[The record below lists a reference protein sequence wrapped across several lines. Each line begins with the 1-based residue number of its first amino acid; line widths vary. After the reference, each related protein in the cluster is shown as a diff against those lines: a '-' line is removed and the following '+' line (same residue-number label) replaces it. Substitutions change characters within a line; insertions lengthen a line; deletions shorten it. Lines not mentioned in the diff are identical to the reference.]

1 MTFKQLLHHLN
12 LRSTRLIP
20 SKKFFFTAFLIIIS
34 GFSLFLSI
42 KTITASE
49 ITNTPTN
56 QNQTNTPQNL
66 IKQKQDAIKKGNN
79 QEAWLDSSL
88 ASNIVSI
95 LGSLTGGIPF
105 QEDGSI
111 NFTGYIPG
119 GVIGTT
125 NNMISSLYYQPVSG
139 VEYLAQVKNE
149 FLGKPAYAQNTGFQ
163 GLQPILPL
171 WRTIRNFVYALI
183 SIFFV
188 TIGIMIMLRVKVN
201 PQTVVNIQNTIPKVI
216 TTLILVTFSYAIAG
230 LIIDLSK
237 LVLSL
242 GISVFFNARGN
253 ADFNSNLFPTTID
266 ISNNNPLT
274 WIGDL
279 IWAGIE
285 AIAGLFN
292 HHPTNL
298 ENLSRMSFGT
308 IYELSN
314 QAIPAIYGFMLGE
327 VAGQIFLGTI
337 LGGIGGAAL
346 GQLGS
351 RVVGTVGAVVGDVV
365 GGIAG
370 WRSIPLIM
378 AVLMVIWMIR
388 LYFGLLKSYIV
399 VIFKI
404 IISPI
409 QIGLGA
415 FPTAKQGFSSW
426 IIDLIANIS
435 VFPIVSLF
443 IVALNYLTEIVRGG
457 TLWIPSQIDLIT
469 ITGDIAGYPMGVVA
483 AGIGLAGLAMIS
495 NLPKL
500 VPEAIF
506 KLKPDAFGSAI
517 GESYAGLGKFTKST
531 ASSGIR
537 AGIDYADQK
546 VGGGSGSNLYRRAIS
561 ITNRMLGGKHA
572 GDRTD
577 RERGGGPSPP

>member
-1 MTFKQLLHHLN
+1 MTLKQLLHHLN

-20 SKKFFFTAFLIIIS
+20 SKKFFLTASLVIIS
-34 GFSLFLSI
+34 GFSLFFSI
-42 KTITASE
+42 KTITAQTEPTS
-49 ITNTPTN
+49 NTTL
-56 QNQTNTPQNL
+56 NL

-88 ASNIVSI
+88 ASNIISI

-111 NFTGYIPG
+111 NLTGYVPG

-139 VEYLAQVKNE
+139 IEYLAQIKNE

-188 TIGIMIMLRVKVN
+188 TIGTMIMLRVKVN

-242 GISVFFNARGN
+242 GISVFFNARGIT
-253 ADFNSNLFPTTID
+253 DFNSNLFSTTID
-266 ISNNNPLT
+266 ISVNNPFS

-279 IWAGIE
+279 IWAGVE

-314 QAIPAIYGFMLGE
+314 RAIPAVYGVMLGE

-337 LGGIGGAAL
+337 LGGIGGALL

-351 RVVGTVGAVVGDVV
+351 RVVGTVGAVAGDVV
-365 GGIAG
+365 GGITG
-370 WRSIPLIM
+370 WILFPLIM

-426 IIDLIANIS
+426 IIDLVANIS

-443 IVALNYLTEIVRGG
+443 IIALNYLTEVVRGG

-469 ITGDIAGYPMGVVA
+469 ITGDIAGYPMGIVA
-483 AGIGLAGLAMIS
+483 AGIGLAGLGMIS
-495 NLPKL
+495 KLPQL

-517 GESYAGLGKFTKST
+517 GESYTGLKKTTISGVKAGVDYGDTK
-531 ASSGIR
+531 R
-537 AGIDYADQK
+537 AGRG
-546 VGGGSGSNLYRRAIS
+546 VSGFLLSA
-561 ITNRMLGGKHA
+561 TNRILGGKNA
-572 GDRTD
+572 GSRD
-577 RERGGGPSPP
+577 EPSGRPL

>member
-1 MTFKQLLHHLN
+1 
-12 LRSTRLIP
+12 
-20 SKKFFFTAFLIIIS
+20 
-34 GFSLFLSI
+34 
-42 KTITASE
+42 
-49 ITNTPTN
+49 
-56 QNQTNTPQNL
+56 
-66 IKQKQDAIKKGNN
+66 
-79 QEAWLDSSL
+79 
-88 ASNIVSI
+88 
-95 LGSLTGGIPF
+95 
-105 QEDGSI
+105 
-111 NFTGYIPG
+111 
-119 GVIGTT
+119 
-125 NNMISSLYYQPVSG
+125 
-139 VEYLAQVKNE
+139 
-149 FLGKPAYAQNTGFQ
+149 
-163 GLQPILPL
+163 
-171 WRTIRNFVYALI
+171 
-183 SIFFV
+183 
-188 TIGIMIMLRVKVN
+188 
-201 PQTVVNIQNTIPKVI
+201 
-216 TTLILVTFSYAIAG
+216 
-230 LIIDLSK
+230 
-237 LVLSL
+237 
-242 GISVFFNARGN
+242 
-253 ADFNSNLFPTTID
+253 
-266 ISNNNPLT
+266 
-274 WIGDL
+274 
-279 IWAGIE
+279 
-285 AIAGLFN
+285 
-292 HHPTNL
+292 
-298 ENLSRMSFGT
+298 
-308 IYELSN
+308 
-314 QAIPAIYGFMLGE
+314 MLGE

-370 WRSIPLIM
+370 WLSFPLIM